1 MSREMQIRSYTVA
14 GQTFTVALEEP
25 WHFMTYTP
33 VVAERIRRA
42 AAGEVLD
49 IEPIRAG
56 DDVPARTYV
65 TRKEELPADMDRY
78 TLDFSQYEPFA
89 EQGQAES
96 LFTLRIQAAYPQWLE
111 EVLQDRSVLQ
121 EILRVDNQLPWYYIF
136 RLPDVRTLYEFEPT
150 PGKIAGYLV
159 VDKGDRDADYFPA
172 PNLGPYSTM
181 HQISTVLMILYTYN
195 TALNG
200 TLLMHA
206 STVRLAGKAYVFLG
220 TSGTGKSTHSRLWLE
235 NIAGTELLNDD
246 NPVIRVTD
254 QGVRVYGSPWSGK
267 TPCYRK
273 VEAPIGGIV
282 RLEQAPKNEVQKI
295 AGIKAY
301 ANVIASA
308 ASIRWRKDIMD
319 ALSKTAEAVVTLSPC
334 WHLKCLPDADA
345 ALTCQQA
352 VIA

>member
-14 GQTFTVALEEP
+14 GQTFSVALEEP
-25 WHFMTYTP
+25 WRFMEYTP
-33 VVAERIRRA
+33 AVADRIRRA
-42 AAGEVLD
+42 AAGEVLE
-49 IEPIRAG
+49 IAPVRAG

-65 TRKEELPADMDRY
+65 TAREELPADMNRY
-78 TLDFSQYEPFA
+78 TLDFSQYEPFCTDA
-89 EQGQAES
+89 AS
-96 LFTLRIQAAYPQWLE
+96 PLFTLSVRAGYPEWLQT
-111 EVLQDRSVLQ
+111 VLDDRTRLE

-136 RLPDVRTLYEFEPT
+136 RMPDGRTLYEFEPT

-159 VDKGDRDADYFPA
+159 VDKGDRNAEYFPA
-172 PNLGPYSTM
+172 PGLGPYHVI
-181 HQISTVLMILYTYN
+181 HQISTALMILYTYN

-206 STVRLAGKAYVFLG
+206 STVRLNGQAYVFLG
-220 TSGTGKSTHSRLWLE
+220 TSGTGKSTHSRLWLG
-235 NIAGTELLNDD
+235 NIAGAELLNDD

-282 RLEQAPKNEVQKI
+282 RLEQAPKNEVVQI

-319 ALSKTAEAVVTLSPC
+319 ALSKTAEAVVTHTPC

-345 ALTCQQA
+345 AHTCQQA
-352 VIA
+352 VTA

>member
-1 MSREMQIRSYTVA
+1 MSREMQSRSYTVA

-89 EQGQAES
+89 CDAPAQPLFS
-96 LFTLRIQAAYPQWLE
+96 LRVQAAYPQWLE

-136 RLPDVRTLYEFEPT
+136 RLPDGRTLYEFEPT

-159 VDKGDRDADYFPA
+159 VDKNDRDAEFFPA
-172 PNLGPYSTM
+172 PNIGPYSTI

-206 STVRLAGKAYVFLG
+206 STVRFQGKAYVFLG

-254 QGVRVYGSPWSGK
+254 QV
-267 TPCYRK
+267 
-273 VEAPIGGIV
+273 
-282 RLEQAPKNEVQKI
+282 

-345 ALTCQQA
+345 AHTCQQA
-352 VIA
+352 VTA

>member
-25 WHFMTYTP
+25 WHFMEYTP
-33 VVAERIRRA
+33 VVADRIQRA
-42 AAGEVLD
+42 AAGEVLG
-49 IEPIRAG
+49 ITPVRAG

-65 TRKEELPADMDRY
+65 TAKEDLPADMDRY

-136 RLPDVRTLYEFEPT
+136 RLPDGRTLYEFEPT

-181 HQISTVLMILYTYN
+181 HQISTVLMILY
-195 TALNG
+195 NG
-200 TLLMHA
+200 KEHAQPPVAQAYRRFRATQRRQSRHPGYRKGRPGVRIPLERQDPLLPEGRSSHRRHCPA
-206 STVRLAGKAYVFLG
+206 
-220 TSGTGKSTHSRLWLE
+220 GTGTEERSAENSRH
-235 NIAGTELLNDD
+235 
-246 NPVIRVTD
+246 
-254 QGVRVYGSPWSGK
+254 QGVCQRHS
-267 TPCYRK
+267 
-273 VEAPIGGIV
+273 IGCLHPLAQGYHGC
-282 RLEQAPKNEVQKI
+282 LEQNRRGRRDPYAVLAPQVPPRLRCRPYLPTGRYSLRLILVKFNH
-295 AGIKAY
+295 
-301 ANVIASA
+301 
-308 ASIRWRKDIMD
+308 DID
-319 ALSKTAEAVVTLSPC
+319 VLAVGR
-334 WHLKCLPDADA
+334 
-345 ALTCQQA
+345 
-352 VIA
+352 